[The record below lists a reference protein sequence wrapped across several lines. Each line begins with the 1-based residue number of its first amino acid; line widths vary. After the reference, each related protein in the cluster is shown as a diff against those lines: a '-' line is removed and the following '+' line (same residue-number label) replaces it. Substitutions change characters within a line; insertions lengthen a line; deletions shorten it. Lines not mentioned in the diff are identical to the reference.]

1 MKEYRYPIQEISR
14 EIWRAGLGIV
24 VTAVPLLLL
33 QPSSVI
39 VYILGC
45 LLCLFVLYG
54 VRAFDRQIA
63 RICISDQNISITGI
77 RTRAIEWEAL
87 ERLDL
92 SYFST
97 RRDGEKGWMQLKLTG
112 KGVRLRIESTVTDFE
127 DLVGICVS
135 VAAEKR
141 VSLSATTRRNLD
153 ILGVMA
159 ASGYSDNLQFGEKS
173 S

>member
-1 MKEYRYPIQEISR
+1 
-14 EIWRAGLGIV
+14 
-24 VTAVPLLLL
+24 
-33 QPSSVI
+33 
-39 VYILGC
+39 
-45 LLCLFVLYG
+45 
-54 VRAFDRQIA
+54 
-63 RICISDQNISITGI
+63 
-77 RTRAIEWEAL
+77 
-87 ERLDL
+87 
-92 SYFST
+92 
-97 RRDGEKGWMQLKLTG
+97 MQLKLTG